1 MLPKPLLA
9 ASFEPLVLALLRSGE
24 AYGYD
29 IIQQMK
35 QLSDGKI
42 RWTAN
47 RLYPL
52 LHDLENRK
60 LVAARWEDAG
70 PGPGRKYYRLT
81 AKGEH
86 ALEQSRQDWM
96 NVSSILSQ
104 LWGPQPVTA

>member
-9 ASFEPLVLALLRSGE
+9 ASFEPLVLALLGSGE

-35 QLSDGKI
+35 EMSDGRI
-42 RWTAN
+42 NWTAN

-52 LHDLENRK
+52 LHSLENRK
-60 LVAARWEDAG
+60 WVASRWVNAG

-81 AKGEH
+81 PKGER
-86 ALEQSRQDWM
+86 ALAQTKLDWLD
-96 NVSSILSQ
+96 VSAILTQ
-104 LWGPQPVTA
+104 LWDPKMAAV